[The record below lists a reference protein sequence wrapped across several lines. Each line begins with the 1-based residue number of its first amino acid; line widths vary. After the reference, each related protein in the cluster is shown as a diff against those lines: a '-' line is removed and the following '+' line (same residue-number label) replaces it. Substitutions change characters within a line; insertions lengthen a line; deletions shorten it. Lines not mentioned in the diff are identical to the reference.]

1 MQNLQRRKN
10 SETTDVKILSNE
22 LFVNL
27 VKYGKVVQSL
37 YNKQLKQKYAS
48 LYRQFI
54 ALQKQLN
61 ETIEEKN
68 K

>member
-1 MQNLQRRKN
+1 MQNLQRRKK
-10 SETTDVKILSNE
+10 SETTDVKMLSNE

>member
-1 MQNLQRRKN
+1 MQNLQRRKKL
-10 SETTDVKILSNE
+10 ETTDVKMLSNE

-37 YNKQLKQKYAS
+37 YNTQLKQKYAS
-48 LYRQFI
+48 LYREFI
-54 ALQKQLN
+54 ALQKQLK
-61 ETIEEKN
+61 ETMEEKN

>member
-10 SETTDVKILSNE
+10 AETTDVKMLSNE

-27 VKYGKVVQSL
+27 VKYGNVVQSL

-61 ETIEEKN
+61 ETIEEKS

>member
-10 SETTDVKILSNE
+10 SETTDVKMLSNE

>member
-1 MQNLQRRKN
+1 MQSLQRRQNK
-10 SETTDVKILSNE
+10 ETTDVKMLSNE

-48 LYRQFI
+48 LYKQFVS
-54 ALQKQLN
+54 LQKQLN
-61 ETIEEKN
+61 KTLDSNNE
-68 K
+68 

>member
-10 SETTDVKILSNE
+10 SETTDVKMLSNE

-27 VKYGKVVQSL
+27 VKYGNVVQSL

-61 ETIEEKN
+61 ETIEEKS